1 MKGRHGR
8 YKLHG
13 ARSPTRGQHG
23 PRRQR
28 PSWVPS
34 ARGWQLRSS
43 PRSVDWI
50 FRPSSGFSSLAGA
63 GGERRRDLER
73 AGGVSVG
80 VRGGRENSV
89 PPHFAS
95 NLRGI
100 PPTFYGE
107 HAASARAMWISKRS
121 RASGFR
127 PVKAGGQVG
136 VAMRPSAA
144 GTPEGRAERSLDD
157 VDDLLQRSVGG
168 REVLGRGVPS
178 SVHDR
183 IAVATSVGSER
194 EPKPVPAVGPLSA
207 ESTRTPLARSSR
219 SMAIDAAW
227 RAVLLDA

>member
-23 PRRQR
+23 PRRQ
-28 PSWVPS
+28 
-34 ARGWQLRSS
+34 
-43 PRSVDWI
+43 
-50 FRPSSGFSSLAGA
+50 
-63 GGERRRDLER
+63 
-73 AGGVSVG
+73 
-80 VRGGRENSV
+80 
-89 PPHFAS
+89 
-95 NLRGI
+95 
-100 PPTFYGE
+100 
-107 HAASARAMWISKRS
+107 
-121 RASGFR
+121 
-127 PVKAGGQVG
+127 
-136 VAMRPSAA
+136 RPSAA

-227 RAVLLDA
+227 RAVLPDA